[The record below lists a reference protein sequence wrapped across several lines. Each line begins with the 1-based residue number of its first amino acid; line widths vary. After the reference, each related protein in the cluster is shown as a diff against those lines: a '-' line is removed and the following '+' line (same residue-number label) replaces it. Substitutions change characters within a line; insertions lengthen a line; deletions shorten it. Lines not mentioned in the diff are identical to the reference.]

1 MSKKPYGN
9 YVPGMQVMTPEEHAR
24 LVDED
29 ASPKRLKEMDEFE
42 KMLNDFKF
50 PVKPITVK
58 LTMTR
63 DGRITG
69 KS

>member
-1 MSKKPYGN
+1 MSKKPYGH
-9 YVPGMQVMTPEEHAR
+9 YVPGMQCMTQEEHAR
-24 LVDED
+24 LIDED
-29 ASPKRLKEMDEFE
+29 ASPKRQQEMEDFE

-63 DGRITG
+63 NGRITG
-69 KS
+69 K